1 MSTWARRV
9 WYAAITAIIIQ
20 SVWIGGGFGTG
31 REIVEFIAKYGVYG
45 GAAIV
50 AAAIVLVIATYL
62 TLEVARKFRAYDY
75 MSLSKQFL
83 WKAWPLF
90 DIAYIVLAWIVIAV
104 VAAAAASI
112 LEDMVGIPYIVGAA
126 IVIAVVGLLHFFGRK
141 AMEAFW
147 VVGTVGLY
155 IMYVVIWA
163 LTLSVAWPRISENL
177 ARGVASGSL
186 SSALVD
192 GFRYTMYNLL
202 VLVPALQSVDRYRD
216 YKDSV
221 IATIIATVLVYG
233 AATIIWLCFMGFYP
247 EIIPQPVPWYFVLKK
262 IGISWALGLYVF
274 WIFYTLMETA
284 LGMIYGLVRRITAQ
298 LELRGRKLTRKHE
311 ALIAVITL
319 IIALVTS
326 QAGIVALVA
335 KGYGTMAWVFFAV
348 YFIPLVTIGA
358 YRLAR
363 PEWKKEFWE
372 KA

>member
-1 MSTWARRV
+1 MSSWARRV

-45 GAAIV
+45 GAGIV
-50 AAAIVLVIATYL
+50 IAAIVLVIATYL

-75 MSLSKQFL
+75 MTLSKQFL
-83 WKAWPLF
+83 WKAWPLY
-90 DIAYIVLAWIVIAV
+90 DIAYIVLAWIVIAI
-104 VAAAAASI
+104 VAAAAATL
-112 LEDMVGIPYIVGAA
+112 LEDMAGIPYIVGAA
-126 IVIAVVGLLHFFGRK
+126 VVVVVIGLLHFFGRK

-147 VVGTVGLY
+147 VAGTIGLY
-155 IMYVVIWA
+155 VMYVVIWA
-163 LTLSVAWPRISENL
+163 ITLSVAWPRAAENL
-177 ARGVASGSL
+177 ARGVAGGSL

-192 GFRYTMYNLL
+192 GFKYTMYNLL
-202 VLVPALQSVDRYRD
+202 VLVPALQSVDRYKD
-216 YKDSV
+216 HKDSI
-221 IATIIATVLVYG
+221 IATILTVALVYG

-247 EIIPQPVPWYFVLKK
+247 EIIPQPLPWYFVLKEL
-262 IGISWALGLYVF
+262 GISWALGLYIF

-348 YFIPLVTIGA
+348 YFIPLITIGA